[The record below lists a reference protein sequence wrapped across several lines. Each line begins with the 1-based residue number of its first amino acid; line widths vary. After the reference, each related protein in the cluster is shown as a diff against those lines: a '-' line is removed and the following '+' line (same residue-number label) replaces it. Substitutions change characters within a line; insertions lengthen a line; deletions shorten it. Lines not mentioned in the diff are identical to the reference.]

1 MLIAKQILVR
11 ALVLG
16 ACMSTL
22 VGCGQ
27 TGSLYLPQTP
37 NPAKP
42 TASAPLAIADVSY
55 IFYS

>member
-16 ACMSTL
+16 GCMSIL
-22 VGCGQ
+22 GGCGQ
-27 TGSLYLPQTP
+27 TGSLYLP
-37 NPAKP
+37 PAPKP
-42 TASAPLAIADVSY
+42 TKPAASAPLATTQVSY